1 MSYYRKNRRTYPRE
15 NKYDKS
21 YNSVEKI
28 QEQLS
33 FKPNDKFL
41 LNNENFI
48 PPKIENFN
56 KNALPYYPLPSNE
69 GYESFLKVMKKE
81 QYLKT
86 QYSLPFMFSLRDKYK
101 ERPINMKE
109 IKIPQKNEIRSR
121 AKIVTEEAYRVTR
134 NYLDENSD
142 KRNFSIAYITKNEL
156 SDDEIKIKTK
166 MLREMLNKICYDN
179 YDIYLNQIL
188 KFEYDEKLLDI
199 FKNLIFTKI
208 LTEKKY
214 FLLYVNICIQM
225 CKLYNKKTYSNE
237 PKMNLKS
244 LLLISIQKEF
254 LSFNETNIQN
264 PFILSQEEKNKFI
277 INIKQQN
284 IKLISELYLCSFI
297 PKKIIYDC
305 INELINNTNFLQINL
320 LCLLI
325 SNIYKKLL
333 NDGKELLEIAFSS
346 LEKTYNNNQIKLNIK
361 IKFLINDILDLKNK
375 IYTNDYLKKE
385 ENELSYSNTNYSSLS
400 EFPLALRKNSEV
412 RSRRKSS
419 INPKD
424 VEYIHRSRFNSKA
437 DELKSQKDEN
447 NNLMDELVNYLDA
460 DIEFYQCFRLTEEE
474 FDIIKNGSNKFIKIF
489 NNYNNLNI
497 NNNIINYDN
506 VKNIF
511 DEMMEE
517 VQCEKFIAIGHLLE
531 IMFSL
536 NNDNAVNIMNCI
548 IYFFNNQFIDEE
560 DIKHGIVLGLVNFK
574 NNIIDY
580 PNTKEYFQKFINLIK
595 DNNVLDEKIL
605 KGYQRCC
612 ENMEKINE

>member
-21 YNSVEKI
+21 YNSIEKI
-28 QEQLS
+28 QEQIL

-605 KGYQRCC
+605 KVYQRCC
-612 ENMEKINE
+612 DNMEKFNE

>member
-580 PNTKEYFQKFINLIK
+580 PNTKEYFQKFI
-595 DNNVLDEKIL
+595 
-605 KGYQRCC
+605 Q
-612 ENMEKINE
+612 

>member
-156 SDDEIKIKTK
+156 SEDEIKIKTK

-179 YDIYLNQIL
+179 YDNFLNQIL
-188 KFEYDEKLLDI
+188 KFEYDEKLLEI

-605 KGYQRCC
+605 KVYQRCC
-612 ENMEKINE
+612 DNMEKINE

>member
-1 MSYYRKNRRTYPRE
+1 MSYYRRNRRTYPRE

-41 LNNENFI
+41 LNNDNFI

-156 SDDEIKIKTK
+156 SDEEIKIKTK

-264 PFILSQEEKNKFI
+264 PFILSQEEKNKF
-277 INIKQQN
+277 
-284 IKLISELYLCSFI
+284 
-297 PKKIIYDC
+297 
-305 INELINNTNFLQINL
+305 
-320 LCLLI
+320 
-325 SNIYKKLL
+325 
-333 NDGKELLEIAFSS
+333 
-346 LEKTYNNNQIKLNIK
+346 
-361 IKFLINDILDLKNK
+361 
-375 IYTNDYLKKE
+375 
-385 ENELSYSNTNYSSLS
+385 
-400 EFPLALRKNSEV
+400 LR
-412 RSRRKSS
+412 
-419 INPKD
+419 P
-424 VEYIHRSRFNSKA
+424 
-437 DELKSQKDEN
+437 
-447 NNLMDELVNYLDA
+447 
-460 DIEFYQCFRLTEEE
+460 
-474 FDIIKNGSNKFIKIF
+474 
-489 NNYNNLNI
+489 
-497 NNNIINYDN
+497 
-506 VKNIF
+506 
-511 DEMMEE
+511 
-517 VQCEKFIAIGHLLE
+517 
-531 IMFSL
+531 
-536 NNDNAVNIMNCI
+536 NND
-548 IYFFNNQFIDEE
+548 
-560 DIKHGIVLGLVNFK
+560 
-574 NNIIDY
+574 
-580 PNTKEYFQKFINLIK
+580 
-595 DNNVLDEKIL
+595 
-605 KGYQRCC
+605 
-612 ENMEKINE
+612 

>member
-188 KFEYDEKLLDI
+188 KFEYDEKLLEI

-605 KGYQRCC
+605 KVYQRCC
-612 ENMEKINE
+612 DNMEKINE